1 MNQFKRII
9 CYLAFVLS
17 GIVFFS
23 CESTPKTFGGDEKL
37 LYNEATFRE
46 VRSRIKKHDWA
57 LRLYE
62 TLRDQV
68 KNNVPQKPFNYSGVF
83 DDAMWAKDAA
93 IYYRISGDET
103 YIPVIRD
110 LIIDLYKLDQPDI
123 PLYNSDPKRKSTHF
137 WEKISSDDC
146 RMVLAYDLV
155 KNHPALL
162 PYREL
167 MDKRMDEKIAEA
179 FRYESQITRLGNTQF
194 WGVTGLG
201 IYGFMRGNTKAI
213 QTAIDGKYGFKSML
227 AKFRDDGRFW
237 PEPKNYNIA
246 YVNCCLIL
254 MAEMAKF
261 NGWPEDLYAYTDP
274 DNGANIRRLVVSIIQ
289 SCTPEGYVF
298 GNGESSESANF
309 IDGKLTM
316 KRTGVFNPDMYRVNI
331 KLPVFYHAYRDPVIG
346 WAMSKF
352 PDNDEYCS
360 QFWGHSALLY
370 GGYEEGD
377 RIECPDARSV
387 VYQEMGDAF
396 IHSDETPAYWEGN
409 ALSLFF
415 RNGASQ
421 QFHGVNDHLS
431 FALNKYGK
439 NLYSHFTLGWDYLSP
454 RPGRGNETPLSQNR
468 INQNSVAVDFKEPSP
483 SNIHLLQRKPENPGV
498 LFSAIKRTGG
508 MQVISAGGEVYD
520 GVLQKR
526 TFGVVDDYVID
537 IFSVRSDR
545 VHTYDYTLHS
555 WGNVRTSGIGA
566 KSGYQ
571 QINREYGFG
580 PIDVDSRAGAENVW
594 LANTEKAK
602 VTDHLTVDFLDKDQ
616 TGICVQL
623 LNNDASELII
633 SHTPVFVQK
642 NTLSEKPKET
652 EIVVPARKPMIFIR
666 RKCQSTDYILLHQP
680 YKEKLEQLRFTR
692 ERNVL
697 TIESASF
704 TDCYNIETE
713 EYRRE
718 LK

>member
-1 MNQFKRII
+1 
-9 CYLAFVLS
+9 
-17 GIVFFS
+17 
-23 CESTPKTFGGDEKL
+23 
-37 LYNEATFRE
+37 
-46 VRSRIKKHDWA
+46 
-57 LRLYE
+57 
-62 TLRDQV
+62 
-68 KNNVPQKPFNYSGVF
+68 
-83 DDAMWAKDAA
+83 
-93 IYYRISGDET
+93 
-103 YIPVIRD
+103 
-110 LIIDLYKLDQPDI
+110 
-123 PLYNSDPKRKSTHF
+123 
-137 WEKISSDDC
+137 
-146 RMVLAYDLV
+146 
-155 KNHPALL
+155 
-162 PYREL
+162 
-167 MDKRMDEKIAEA
+167 
-179 FRYESQITRLGNTQF
+179 
-194 WGVTGLG
+194 
-201 IYGFMRGNTKAI
+201 
-213 QTAIDGKYGFKSML
+213 
-227 AKFRDDGRFW
+227 
-237 PEPKNYNIA
+237 
-246 YVNCCLIL
+246 
-254 MAEMAKF
+254 
-261 NGWPEDLYAYTDP
+261 
-274 DNGANIRRLVVSIIQ
+274 
-289 SCTPEGYVF
+289 
-298 GNGESSESANF
+298 
-309 IDGKLTM
+309 
-316 KRTGVFNPDMYRVNI
+316 
-331 KLPVFYHAYRDPVIG
+331 
-346 WAMSKF
+346 
-352 PDNDEYCS
+352 
-360 QFWGHSALLY
+360 
-370 GGYEEGD
+370 
-377 RIECPDARSV
+377 
-387 VYQEMGDAF
+387 
-396 IHSDETPAYWEGN
+396 
-409 ALSLFF
+409 
-415 RNGASQ
+415 
-421 QFHGVNDHLS
+421 
-431 FALNKYGK
+431 
-439 NLYSHFTLGWDYLSP
+439 
-454 RPGRGNETPLSQNR
+454 
-468 INQNSVAVDFKEPSP
+468 
-483 SNIHLLQRKPENPGV
+483 
-498 LFSAIKRTGG
+498 